1 VSGLGVSQ
9 ALVFALVLLACAIP
23 LGFAMARIYSDRPP
37 RLIQRLRRPERAFL
51 RLVGA
56 DESHE
61 QDWKAYASSVLAV
74 SVVSSIGLYLVLRLQ
89 GHLFLNPEGFRGL
102 SPELALHTA
111 ASFVTSTNW
120 QFYAGESTM
129 SHLSQMAG
137 LAVQNFIAPAV
148 GMAVL
153 LALIR
158 GLTRRSTEQI
168 GCFWRDFYRSL
179 VYVLLPIALIAS
191 IVLVS
196 QGVPQTFDGHAT
208 ATTVEGAEQHIA
220 RGPVAT
226 QVAIRTL
233 GTNGGGFYN
242 ANAAVPF
249 ENPNGATNVVLLLL
263 QLLIPVACIVM
274 FGRMVGSMRQ
284 SWMILSVTAVLFA
297 AGIGATLAA
306 EQHGSAVL
314 RDSGVNLTR
323 DEGSSGGNLQ
333 DKEVRFGIAGTG
345 LYESGSTSTSGSSVN
360 AGLDAFTPTGG
371 AVALA
376 NMFVGVFG
384 GAGSGLFAILLRVV
398 IAVFVAG
405 LMIGRTPAYLGKQID
420 HRDVKLV
427 AVGALAVPL
436 LILAFTAISVMTG
449 IGRASI
455 FNPGPHGFTETLY
468 AYTSQA
474 MNNGSAFAGFG
485 ANDLSLYLGTV
496 IVYLGRFVPIVA
508 VLALAGSLAAK
519 RASPSTSAGTL
530 RTASPTFAAWLL
542 AVTVV
547 VSGLTILPALCLG
560 PVVEALMP

>member
-1 VSGLGVSQ
+1 VSGLGIAQ
-9 ALVFALVLLACAIP
+9 ALVFAVVLLAVAIP
-23 LGFAMARIYSDRPP
+23 VGLAMARIYSDRPP
-37 RLIQRLRRPERAFL
+37 WLVRQMQRPERAFL

-56 DESHE
+56 GDSTEH
-61 QDWKAYASSVLAV
+61 DWKGYAWSVLAV
-74 SVVSSIGLYLVLRLQ
+74 SAVSSVGLYLLLRLQ

-102 SPELALHTA
+102 SPELALHTT

-137 LAVQNFIAPAV
+137 LAVHNFIAPAV
-148 GMAVL
+148 GLAVL

-158 GLTRRSTEQI
+158 GLTRRSTEQL

-179 VYVLLPIALIAS
+179 VYVLLPIALVAS

-196 QGVPQTFDGHAT
+196 QGVPQTFDGQAT
-208 ATTVEGAEQHIA
+208 ATTVEGVDQHIA

-249 ENPNGATNVVLLLL
+249 ENPNGATNLVLLVL

-274 FGRMVGSMRQ
+274 FGRMIGSLRQ
-284 SWMILSVTAVLFA
+284 GWMILSVTAVLFA
-297 AGIGATLAA
+297 AGVGATLAA
-306 EQHGSAVL
+306 EQHGSEVL

-323 DEGSSGGNLQ
+323 DEGSSGGNMQ
-333 DKEVRFGIAGTG
+333 DKEVRFGISGTG

-360 AGLDAFTPTGG
+360 AGLDAFTPAGG

-376 NMFVGVFG
+376 NMFIGVFG
-384 GAGSGLFAILLRVV
+384 GAGSGLFAILLRVIV
-398 IAVFVAG
+398 AVFVAG

-420 HRDVKLV
+420 QRDVKLV
-427 AVGALAVPL
+427 AVGALTVPL
-436 LILAFTAISVMTG
+436 LILAFTAISITTDT
-449 IGRASI
+449 GRASI

-474 MNNGSAFAGFG
+474 TNNGSAFAGFG
-485 ANDLSLYLGTV
+485 ANDLSLYLGTA

-508 VLALAGSLAAK
+508 VLALAGSLASK

-530 RTASPTFAAWLL
+530 RTDSPTFGAWLL

-547 VSGLTILPALCLG
+547 LSGLTILPALCLG
-560 PVVEALMP
+560 PIVEALMP